1 MSFINSYDEIKA
13 QIEERIDNIDGLSA
27 TDAALVAAAAQLLNG
42 RNQSIAN
49 MQALLTYLQ
58 NRQDG
63 VDDDTTIKDIVLLLG
78 ASMGSK
84 NVVWRMQEFLS
95 DGTFTVPN
103 NIAGGVVYVT
113 GSGGGGSGGVWI
125 TNAQNN
131 GIGGA
136 CSGCYVEK
144 RPVTVAANSSV
155 SVVVGAGGAAV
166 SANAITAAAI
176 EGNAGNQ
183 SSFGALVIPGGS
195 GGGEIAGNSDK
206 ARQGGWIGG
215 YMAGSAVYVPQNSI
229 RYRAGQRVS
238 ALTAFAMGSAA
249 GAFGNGAA
257 GAASSGVAV
266 TAASADANSG
276 AGGGGA
282 VFYTSTAPSIVI
294 TSGAGGSGRI
304 IVEWQEFV

>member
-1 MSFINSYDEIKA
+1 MSFINNYDEIKA

-42 RNQSIAN
+42 RNQPIAN

-103 NIAGGVVYVT
+103 NIAGDVVYVT
-113 GSGGGGSGGVWI
+113 GSGGGASGSARVFNTSTAATSTSG
-125 TNAQNN
+125 N
-131 GIGGA
+131 
-136 CSGCYVEK
+136 SGCYIY
-144 RPVTVAANSSV
+144 RQPVNVNAGAVISVA
-155 SVVVGAGGAAV
+155 VGAGGAA
-166 SANAITAAAI
+166 ATITAASGNNTAAA
-176 EGNAGNQ
+176 NAGQ
-183 SSFGALVIPGGS
+183 ASVFGTLTIPGGDATTA
-195 GGGEIAGNSDK
+195 GGG
-206 ARQGGWIGG
+206 GWRSG
-215 YMAGSAVYVPQNSI
+215 YSVDPTIEPLPENSI
-229 RYRAGQRVS
+229 AYKAGLRSQS
-238 ALTAFAMGSAA
+238 GNATALGSAA
-249 GAFGNGAA
+249 GAYGNGCD
-257 GAASSGVAV
+257 GATATGANV
-266 TAASADANSG
+266 TATSAAANSG
-276 AGGGGA
+276 AAGGSAA
-282 VFYTSTAPSIVI
+282 VINNTAGSLTA

>member
-58 NRQDG
+58 KRQDG

-84 NVVWRMQEFLS
+84 NVVWRMREFLI

-113 GSGGGGSGGVWI
+113 GSGGGASGSARVFNTSNPAISTSG
-125 TNAQNN
+125 N
-131 GIGGA
+131 
-136 CSGCYVEK
+136 SGCYIY
-144 RPVTVAANSSV
+144 RQPVNVTAGAVV
-155 SVVVGAGGAAV
+155 SVVVGAGGAAATV
-166 SANAITAAAI
+166 TTTSATPLSANA
-176 EGNAGNQ
+176 NAGLA
-183 SSFGALVIPGGS
+183 SVFGTLTIPGGDATTA
-195 GGGEIAGNSDK
+195 GGG
-206 ARQGGWIGG
+206 GWRSGSQYTIGG
-215 YMAGSAVYVPQNSI
+215 ADVVQVFPENSI
-229 RYRAGQRVS
+229 SYKAGLRVQNGNAT
-238 ALTAFAMGSAA
+238 ALGSAA
-249 GAFGNGAA
+249 GAYGNGCD
-257 GAASSGVAV
+257 GAAATGANA
-266 TAASADANSG
+266 TATSAAANSG
-276 AGGGGA
+276 AAGGSA
-282 VFYTSTAPSIVI
+282 SVINNTAGSLTA

>member
-84 NVVWRMQEFLS
+84 NVVWRMREFLVN
-95 DGTFTVPN
+95 GTFTVPN

-113 GSGGGGSGGVWI
+113 GSGGGASGSAIVDVPTTI
-125 TNAQNN
+125 ANAESGN
-131 GIGGA
+131 A
-136 CSGCYVEK
+136 GCYIY
-144 RPVTVAANSSV
+144 RQPVSVNAGAVV
-155 SVVVGAGGAAV
+155 SVVVGAGGASV
-166 SANAITAAAI
+166 SASSATSAFAAAR
-176 EGNAGNQ
+176 AGQ
-183 SSFGALVIPGGS
+183 ASVFGTLTIPGGDANPLA
-195 GGGEIAGNSDK
+195 GGGWRS
-206 ARQGGWIGG
+206 G
-215 YMAGSAVYVPQNSI
+215 YLSTPIVLAENSI
-229 RYRAGQRVS
+229 AYKAGLRVQSGNARA
-238 ALTAFAMGSAA
+238 FGSAA
-249 GAFGNGAA
+249 GAYGNGCNGAA
-257 GAASSGVAV
+257 ASGSSV
-266 TAASADANSG
+266 TAASGAANSG
-276 AGGGGA
+276 AAGGSA
-282 VFYTSTAPSIVI
+282 SVINNTAGSLTA

>member
-84 NVVWRMQEFLS
+84 NVVWRMREFLA

-113 GSGGGGSGGVWI
+113 GCGGGGGGTVGFSNSQVSGGFGGAYCQSYPVSVVAGEMIPVTIGAGGLAITGVGSTGNPGGNTSFGSKITLSGGSGGREASLSNEIAIFSGVGIKPQLIKSASIYSQSESVNGNVAGI
-125 TNAQNN
+125 TA
-131 GIGGA
+131 
-136 CSGCYVEK
+136 SDSSSST
-144 RPVTVAANSSV
+144 PPAAIST
-155 SVVVGAGGAAV
+155 GGAAGLFGNGGNGSV
-166 SANAITAAAI
+166 T
-176 EGNAGNQ
+176 GNAG
-183 SSFGALVIPGGS
+183 
-195 GGGEIAGNSDK
+195 
-206 ARQGGWIGG
+206 
-215 YMAGSAVYVPQNSI
+215 SAP
-229 RYRAGQRVS
+229 
-238 ALTAFAMGSAA
+238 
-249 GAFGNGAA
+249 
-257 GAASSGVAV
+257 
-266 TAASADANSG
+266 ANSG
-276 AGGGGA
+276 AGGASSLGGFA
-282 VFYTSTAPSIVI
+282 A
-294 TSGAGGSGRI
+294 GNGGSGRI

>member
-84 NVVWRMQEFLS
+84 NVVWRMREFLV

-113 GSGGGGSGGVWI
+113 GCGGGSSGQAVINRPAATTTARGGF
-125 TNAQNN
+125 
-131 GIGGA
+131 
-136 CSGCYVEK
+136 SGCFVE
-144 RPVTVAANSSV
+144 RYQYSVQPLEPITITIGVGGLAQSVTGDGTTVVPSAVAS
-155 SVVVGAGGAAV
+155 GGNTV
-166 SANAITAAAI
+166 
-176 EGNAGNQ
+176 
-183 SSFGALVIPGGS
+183 FGALVIA
-195 GGGEIAGNSDK
+195 GGEQ
-206 ARQGGWIGG
+206 ARGAYQS
-215 YMAGSAVYVPQNSI
+215 AGSSAPGSSSFRFLGGLGRQQAGFSNSS
-229 RYRAGQRVS
+229 AG
-238 ALTAFAMGSAA
+238 GSAA
-249 GAFGNGAA
+249 GYFGPAPDGQTFKDVSGSAPNAA
-257 GAASSGVAV
+257 PN
-266 TAASADANSG
+266 T
-276 AGGGGA
+276 GA
-282 VFYTSTAPSIVI
+282 VGASVCIQNGLGTPLTA

>member
-49 MQALLTYLQ
+49 MQELLTYLQ

-84 NVVWRMQEFLS
+84 NVVWRMREFLI

-103 NIAGGVVYVT
+103 NIAGGVVYVS
-113 GSGGGGSGGVWI
+113 GSGGGGSGAARI
-125 TNAQNN
+125 FNAT
-131 GIGGA
+131 GGRDLSGA
-136 CSGCYVEK
+136 SSGCYVSK
-144 RPVTVAANSSV
+144 RPVTASAGEPIAVT
-155 SVVVGAGGAAV
+155 VGAGGASV
-166 SANAITAAAI
+166 SVTGAATAFS
-176 EGNAGNQ
+176 AGNDGLA
-183 SSFGALVIPGGS
+183 SSFGALVIPGG
-195 GGGEIAGNSDK
+195 AGAAISASDFSNP
-206 ARQGGWIGG
+206 RGGWIGG
-215 YMAGSAVYVPQNSI
+215 FLNGTQFILAENSTA
-229 RYRAGQRVS
+229 YRAGRRSFSGSVS
-238 ALTAFAMGSAA
+238 AEGSAA
-249 GAFGNGAA
+249 GAFGDGQDSVSTTNANA
-257 GAASSGVAV
+257 TASS
-266 TAASADANSG
+266 AAANSG
-276 AGGGGA
+276 AGGGSAA
-282 VFYTSTAPSIVI
+282 VSFSSGTLTA

>member
-84 NVVWRMQEFLS
+84 NVVWRMREFLI

-113 GSGGGGSGGVWI
+113 GSGGGASGSARVFGTATIATSTSG
-125 TNAQNN
+125 N
-131 GIGGA
+131 
-136 CSGCYVEK
+136 SGCYVC
-144 RPVTVAANSSV
+144 RQPVNVNAGAV
-155 SVVVGAGGAAV
+155 ISVVVGAGGAAATITA
-166 SANAITAAAI
+166 SSGNNTATANAGQA
-176 EGNAGNQ
+176 
-183 SSFGALVIPGGS
+183 SVFGTLTIPGGDATTT
-195 GGGEIAGNSDK
+195 GGG
-206 ARQGGWIGG
+206 GWRSG
-215 YMAGSAVYVPQNSI
+215 YSVDPTIEPLPENSI
-229 RYRAGQRVS
+229 AYKAGLRAQNGNAT
-238 ALTAFAMGSAA
+238 ALGSAA
-249 GAFGNGAA
+249 GAYGNGCD
-257 GAASSGVAV
+257 GATATGANV
-266 TAASADANSG
+266 TATSAAANSG
-276 AGGGGA
+276 AAGGSAA
-282 VFYTSTAPSIVI
+282 VINNTAGSL
-294 TSGAGGSGRI
+294 TATAGAGGSGRI

>member
-13 QIEERIDNIDGLSA
+13 QIEARIDNIDGLSA

-84 NVVWRMQEFLS
+84 NVVWRMREFLI

-113 GSGGGGSGGVWI
+113 GSGGGAGGRAVGVSSGTVTAESG
-125 TNAQNN
+125 N
-131 GIGGA
+131 
-136 CSGCYVEK
+136 SGCYIY
-144 RPVTVAANSSV
+144 RQPVNVNAGAV
-155 SVVVGAGGAAV
+155 ISVVVGAGGAAAV
-166 SANAITAAAI
+166 VNIPASGNASTAASVGQASVFGTLTI
-176 EGNAGNQ
+176 LGGDANPRAGGGWRSGYVTNPPDESLPENSISYKAGLRSQSGNAL
-183 SSFGALVIPGGS
+183 AL
-195 GGGEIAGNSDK
+195 
-206 ARQGGWIGG
+206 
-215 YMAGSAVYVPQNSI
+215 
-229 RYRAGQRVS
+229 
-238 ALTAFAMGSAA
+238 GSAA
-249 GAFGNGAA
+249 GAYGSGCNGAA
-257 GAASSGVAV
+257 ATGANA
-266 TAASADANSG
+266 TATSAAANSG
-276 AGGGGA
+276 AAGGSAA
-282 VFYTSTAPSIVI
+282 VINNTAGSLTA